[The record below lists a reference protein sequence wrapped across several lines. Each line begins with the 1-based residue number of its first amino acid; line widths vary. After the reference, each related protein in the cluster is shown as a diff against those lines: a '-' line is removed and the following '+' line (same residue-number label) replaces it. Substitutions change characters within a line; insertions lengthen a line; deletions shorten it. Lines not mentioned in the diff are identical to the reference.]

1 METLVPFLDLHAHHA
16 PRRAEFLAAIAEV
29 IDAGAFAG
37 GPFVAKFEQEFATF
51 CGARH
56 AIGVGNGTDALW
68 FALLALGVGPGDEVI
83 TVPSTFMATAEAIS
97 FCGARPVFVDIDEQ
111 SYTMDPTALAAAI
124 TPRTRAIVPVHLF
137 GQMADMKAIMAI
149 ASRHGIPVVE
159 DACQAHGA
167 MQHGCNAGSVGAAG
181 GFSFY
186 PGKNLGAFGE
196 AGAAVTNDDG
206 LAKTM
211 QALRDHGQSRKYH
224 HALIGWNG
232 RMDGIQAAVLRL
244 KLAQLAQAND
254 RRRAHAQAY
263 DEALANLE
271 EVILPRVMP
280 GNHHVYH
287 VYAVRVADRDRVLRD
302 MAARG
307 VQCGIHYPVPVH
319 LQEAYRSAGHQRG
332 AFPVA
337 ERCADEFLS
346 LPMFPELTAAQIE
359 VVVRALRQ
367 CVRPNAVPVAT
378 PAAAAVA

>member
-29 IDAGAFAG
+29 VDAGAFAG
-37 GPFVAKFEQEFATF
+37 GPFVAKFEKEFTTF

-111 SYTMDPTALAAAI
+111 TYTMDPAALAAAI

-149 ASRHGIPVVE
+149 ANRHGIPVVE

-167 MQHGCNAGSVGAAG
+167 VQHGCNAGSVGAAG

-206 LAKTM
+206 LARTM

-224 HALIGWNG
+224 HASIGWNG

-254 RRRAHAQAY
+254 RRRAHARAY
-263 DEALANLE
+263 DEALGNLE
-271 EVILPRVMP
+271 EVILPRVAP
-280 GNHHVYH
+280 GNEHVYH
-287 VYAVRVADRDRVLRD
+287 VYAIRVADRDWVLRD

-319 LQEAYRSAGHQRG
+319 LQEAYRFAGYQRG

-346 LPMFPELTAAQIE
+346 LPMFPELTSAQIE
-359 VVVRALRQ
+359 VVVRALRE
-367 CVRPNAVPVAT
+367 CVRPNAVSVAT
-378 PAAAAVA
+378 PAAVVA